1 MPQPTIDLIQS
12 SDYAAGIQVIDV
24 GVTSAEFVTFA
35 PPASNNEDSGEFLI
49 ATVMGSRSDF
59 EYQLPASPRYFVGR
73 KALLSLLSTRL
84 GASEH
89 VIVFNA
95 KSGWGKSSLA
105 LKLGDMAVALGGYA
119 MVLDSRTAANPRY
132 IIEAVRR
139 AATEAAERGLLTL
152 SEDASWA
159 TLNSALR
166 TMARATWVS
175 FERPLLIFFDQFE
188 NVFRDP
194 ELTRSFRD
202 LAAGVRELSV
212 PLIVGFAWKT
222 DLVGWT
228 ESHPFQYR
236 NEIRNMSALFT
247 IEPFGPSEVNTLLSR
262 LEKRVGTRL
271 APELK
276 SRLREYS
283 QGLPWLLKKLADH
296 TFRELSSGV
305 TQELLLAEA
314 LNVQGLF
321 EADLSELVP
330 LEHDVLRHIA
340 RYAPVPAIEV
350 TERYAPEIVQSL
362 VDQRLVVQVGTSL
375 DTYWDTF
382 RDFLTT
388 GRAPVEDSYILRQMP
403 RGVTRLLPLV
413 IDAGG
418 NAGVPDLARSL
429 ETSDIA
435 IFNLSRDL
443 RLLGL
448 TAYESNQVK
457 LVDEIMQ
464 ASDRERELRRRVA
477 LALRRHRAFSTFTTL
492 NERYAGR
499 VSAAAYSREL
509 PKVFPAVAASEH
521 TWSVYAR
528 VLLSWLSY
536 ASLVVQRGN
545 SFSLAPEGYEDTT
558 IRLLDVRSPLRVR
571 LAIPQEPH
579 RAALELIRKLGRGEI
594 IQLPPEKEKRQRKI
608 FRTVA
613 AIGACTA
620 DPDGYMRLIR
630 GDLAPDGEVNP
641 VVLRE
646 LLEAL
651 PGGAVGINLLILKP
665 HASPDE
671 VGNTIREAIGAQWRP
686 ETTHSV
692 GTHWR
697 GWARAAGITLAPV
710 PQCYLAYFRS
720 RL

>member
-1 MPQPTIDLIQS
+1 
-12 SDYAAGIQVIDV
+12 
-24 GVTSAEFVTFA
+24 
-35 PPASNNEDSGEFLI
+35 
-49 ATVMGSRSDF
+49 
-59 EYQLPASPRYFVGR
+59 
-73 KALLSLLSTRL
+73 
-84 GASEH
+84 
-89 VIVFNA
+89 
-95 KSGWGKSSLA
+95 
-105 LKLGDMAVALGGYA
+105 
-119 MVLDSRTAANPRY
+119 
-132 IIEAVRR
+132 
-139 AATEAAERGLLTL
+139 
-152 SEDASWA
+152 
-159 TLNSALR
+159 
-166 TMARATWVS
+166 
-175 FERPLLIFFDQFE
+175 
-188 NVFRDP
+188 
-194 ELTRSFRD
+194 
-202 LAAGVRELSV
+202 
-212 PLIVGFAWKT
+212 
-222 DLVGWT
+222 
-228 ESHPFQYR
+228 
-236 NEIRNMSALFT
+236 
-247 IEPFGPSEVNTLLSR
+247 
-262 LEKRVGTRL
+262 
-271 APELK
+271 
-276 SRLREYS
+276 
-283 QGLPWLLKKLADH
+283 
-296 TFRELSSGV
+296 
-305 TQELLLAEA
+305 
-314 LNVQGLF
+314 
-321 EADLSELVP
+321 
-330 LEHDVLRHIA
+330 
-340 RYAPVPAIEV
+340 
-350 TERYAPEIVQSL
+350 
-362 VDQRLVVQVGTSL
+362 
-375 DTYWDTF
+375 
-382 RDFLTT
+382 
-388 GRAPVEDSYILRQMP
+388 
-403 RGVTRLLPLV
+403 VTRLLPLV

-710 PQCYLAYFRS
+710 PR
-720 RL
+720 RTT

>member
-1 MPQPTIDLIQS
+1 MNQS
-12 SDYAAGIQVIDV
+12 
-24 GVTSAEFVTFA
+24 
-35 PPASNNEDSGEFLI
+35 LI
-49 ATVMGSRSDF
+49 AAVIGSRSDF

-73 KALLSLLSTRL
+73 KTLLSSLSKRL
-84 GASEH
+84 DSGEH
-89 VIVFNA
+89 IIVLNA
-95 KSGWGKSSLA
+95 KSGWGKSSIA
-105 LKLGDMAVALGGYA
+105 LKLADMVVALGGHA
-119 MVLDSRTAANPRY
+119 MVLDSRTATNFRY
-132 IIEAVRR
+132 IIEAVRH
-139 AATEAAERGLLTL
+139 AARQGAERGLLTFP
-152 SEDASWA
+152 EDASWA

-166 TMARATWVS
+166 TMGRAKWADPK
-175 FERPLLIFFDQFE
+175 RPLLIFFDQFE
-188 NVFRDP
+188 NIFRDP

-202 LAAGVRELSV
+202 LAAGVRELPV
-212 PLIVGFAWKT
+212 PLIIGFAWKT

-228 ESHPFQYR
+228 ESHPFQHR

-247 IEPFGPSEVNTLLSR
+247 IEPFGPSEVSTLLSR
-262 LEKRVGTRL
+262 LEKRVGTRIS
-271 APELK
+271 PELK

-296 TFRELSSGV
+296 IFRELSNGA

-321 EADLSELVP
+321 EADLSGLMPKEYDALN
-330 LEHDVLRHIA
+330 HIA
-340 RYAPVPAIEV
+340 RYAPVPAVEV
-350 TERYAPEIVQSL
+350 TERYLPEIVQSL
-362 VDQRLVVQVGTSL
+362 VDQRLVVQVGASL

-388 GRAPVEDSYILRQMP
+388 GRVPVEDSYILRQMP

-418 NAGVPDLARSL
+418 NAGVRDLARSL
-429 ETSDIA
+429 QTSDTA

-464 ASDRERELRRRVA
+464 APDRERELRRRVA
-477 LALRRHRAFSTFTTL
+477 LALRRHRAFSTFTAL

-499 VSAAAYSREL
+499 VPAAVYSREL
-509 PKVFPAVAASEH
+509 PKVFPAVAVSEH

-545 SFSLAPEGYEDTT
+545 DFSLAPEGYEDTS

-571 LAIPQEPH
+571 LAVPQEAS
-579 RAALELIRKLGRGEI
+579 RGALELIRRMGRGEKI
-594 IQLPPEKEKRQRKI
+594 KLPPEKEKRQRKY

-613 AIGACTA
+613 AIGACAA
-620 DPDGYMRLIR
+620 DPDGYMRLLR
-630 GDLAPDGEVNP
+630 ADLAPDGEINAAA
-641 VVLRE
+641 LRA
-646 LLEAL
+646 LLEKL
-651 PGGAVGINLLILKP
+651 PGGAAGINLLIRKP
-665 HASPDE
+665 YASPDE
-671 VGNTIREAIGAQWRP
+671 VGKTIQEASGTQWSE
-686 ETTHSV
+686 ETARSV

-697 GWARAAGITLAPV
+697 GWVRAAGIKLVPV
-710 PQCYLAYFRS
+710 PRRRSGQC
-720 RL
+720 